1 MMPRSRVRDSSDGFR
16 KALLD
21 ERAQMLWERRQSGPL
36 APIGGGDSADQAA
49 AFQEQFVT
57 LHRNDLQASKIRLVD
72 AALARLDA
80 GEFGRCLEC
89 DAAIAPARLR
99 AVPWASY
106 CVTCQQQRDLRDEEG
121 RSRVA

>member
-1 MMPRSRVRDSSDGFR
+1 MPRSRARGSFDEFR

-21 ERAQMLWERRQSGPL
+21 EKSQLLWERRQSGPL

-57 LHRNDLQASKIRLVD
+57 LHRSDFQTSKIRLID

-89 DAAIAPARLR
+89 DGLIAPARLR

-106 CVTCQQQRDLRDEEG
+106 CVTCQQQHDMRGEADRA
-121 RSRVA
+121 RVA